1 MNCLFEMRAERRGD
15 EDSQEI
21 CLAPCVGVGGVC
33 RRSASALGG
42 GVDAP
47 AAIVL
52 CDFLLDLI
60 LK

>member
-15 EDSQEI
+15 EGSQEL
-21 CLAPCVGVGGVC
+21 CLAPCIGVGGVC
-33 RRSASALGG
+33 RPLGG